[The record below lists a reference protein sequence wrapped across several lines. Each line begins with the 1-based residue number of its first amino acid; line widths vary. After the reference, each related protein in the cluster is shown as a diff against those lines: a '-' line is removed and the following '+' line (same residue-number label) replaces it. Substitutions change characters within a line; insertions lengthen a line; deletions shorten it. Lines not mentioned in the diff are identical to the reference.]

1 MKTLKKVV
9 DIHLHDMYNRKCRT
23 NKLHERDE
31 NMNKILVTIELNNGT
46 TQKYEKLTKFNVQRL
61 NNHILSQLTKKR
73 IDWHVI
79 KTERM
84 NPL

>member
-1 MKTLKKVV
+1 MKTSKKVV

-23 NKLHERDE
+23 NKSYEGNE

>member
-1 MKTLKKVV
+1 LKTLKKVV

>member
-1 MKTLKKVV
+1 LKTSKKVV

-46 TQKYEKLTKFNVQRL
+46 TQKYEKLTKWDVQRL
-61 NNHILSQLTKKR
+61 NNHIVSQLSRKG
-73 IDWHVI
+73 IEWNVI

-84 NPL
+84 KTL